1 MYTYLL
7 VFQYTKNGNLY
18 VFNKTIMLGEKFSVD
33 DIENQEKIAHDERDY
48 KCWLVNVV
56 PLHNS

>member
-1 MYTYLL
+1 
-7 VFQYTKNGNLY
+7 
-18 VFNKTIMLGEKFSVD
+18 MLGEKFSVD